1 MSVNND
7 KQLSEKSQLWTV
19 PVPVTA
25 TIGNTL
31 LTNYLDTS
39 IVVYLL
45 VFCTHKIVING
56 MTWFPMRLQDLF

>member
-25 TIGNTL
+25 TIGKTL

-39 IVVYLL
+39 IVVY
-45 VFCTHKIVING
+45 
-56 MTWFPMRLQDLF
+56 